1 MARGFASSICVGIRS
16 HERHR
21 KPARCSETKL
31 KRRGE
36 ACLRKE
42 GESSLLPH
50 CTPKPHSKVGE
61 AYTLEGALRDD
72 ARECEH
78 RGAAVKQLGG
88 LHTGGVRLGPAE
100 GVEAEISGGAVRL
113 TLHHLADRI
122 VSERLED
129 ANGAEEKKHLSALD
143 GHVVGRERRD
153 ALGGTR
159 RHPAQIDGNVPM

>member
-1 MARGFASSICVGIRS
+1 M
-16 HERHR
+16 
-21 KPARCSETKL
+21 
-31 KRRGE
+31 
-36 ACLRKE
+36 
-42 GESSLLPH
+42 
-50 CTPKPHSKVGE
+50 
-61 AYTLEGALRDD
+61 
-72 ARECEH
+72 
-78 RGAAVKQLGG
+78 KQLGG

-122 VSERLED
+122 VRERLED

-159 RHPAQIDGNVPM
+159 RHPAQIDGNVAGPGEHAHAAVLQLRLAHPLEVRNLGEVERVEAL